1 MWKVVIRLILG
12 LSSCDLLIW
21 AQVED
26 IHSWRRSCHFFFF
39 VRQDREKGQHTAPF
53 LWAVQVE
60 KWKIWGR
67 GTNPPALRPQA
78 LVSAC
83 EGVSYHSWPCGTN
96 KEQHCVGAP
105 PPSTTYLDVWLLVAT
120 QDNVNLR
127 LNKLGSEASFED
139 TSLSFLHLSI
149 T

>member
-12 LSSCDLLIW
+12 VSSCDLLIW

-26 IHSWRRSCHFFFF
+26 VHSWRRSCHFFFF

-67 GTNPPALRPQA
+67 RTNPPALRPQA

-83 EGVSYHSWPCGTN
+83 EGVSYHSWPCN
-96 KEQHCVGAP
+96 KEQHCVEPPHP
-105 PPSTTYLDVWLLVAT
+105 PPHTSTSGFLLLHKITLIWDWINLEVRPPLKTPLYLSYICL
-120 QDNVNLR
+120 
-127 LNKLGSEASFED
+127 
-139 TSLSFLHLSI
+139 
-149 T
+149 